1 MSGPAPGAAALL
13 ALQVLVTAVP
23 LALLPFLGLTVAR
36 MSASPALWTA
46 LALAA
51 PAVTTLALTPV
62 WTRLAHRAS
71 LGSLLLWTG
80 AVSGLSCAM
89 IAVAEHPALLVL
101 ARLMQGAAGGGVVL
115 ALAFRA
121 TGRTS
126 GAGFTRMQ
134 QASAAGCLVGP
145 VLGGFAFE
153 CDRFG
158 ALMLLGGGLTVLAA
172 LLAAP
177 ALRAVPPEPAAAEGA
192 GRMRGGPLLFAGM
205 CGSASAF
212 AFVAYFPAWATAH
225 DPALYTP
232 GLIGGLHSLS
242 WLAALLI
249 LPAWGRGID
258 AVAPVPA
265 LALALVGA
273 GLAFAAIPLGP
284 GLSAIVALRLAQGG
298 LYAGQ
303 APALFAAMDAAGPGR
318 VAGIARA
325 RASLTVGQLVG
336 PLAGGLVLAPFGPG
350 GALWAAAGLS
360 LAGAVGLLAAR
371 TRPIPSARSRAR

>member
-1 MSGPAPGAAALL
+1 MSGPARPTALI
-13 ALQVLVTAVP
+13 ALQVLVTALP

-36 MSASPALWTA
+36 MSPSPALWTA

-62 WTRLAHRAS
+62 WTRLAQRFS

-89 IAVAEHPALLVL
+89 IALAGHPTVLVL
-101 ARLMQGAAGGGVVL
+101 ARLLQGAAGGGVVL

-121 TGRTS
+121 TGATA

-145 VLGGFAFE
+145 VLGGLAFE
-153 CDRFG
+153 SERFG

-177 ALRAVPPEPAAAEGA
+177 GLRAVPPEPTAESGA
-192 GRMRGGPLLFAGM
+192 GRIRGGPLLFAGM
-205 CGSASAF
+205 CGSAGAF
-212 AFVAYFPAWATAH
+212 AFVAFFPTWATAH
-225 DPALYTP
+225 DPTLYTP

-249 LPAWGRGID
+249 LPVWGRGID
-258 AVAPVPA
+258 AAAPVPV
-265 LALALVGA
+265 LALALVGT
-273 GLAFAAIPLGP
+273 GLAFAAIPLDL
-284 GLSAIVALRLAQGG
+284 GLCGIVVLRLAQGG

-318 VAGIARA
+318 VAGIAQA

-336 PLAGGLVLAPFGPG
+336 PLAAGLMLAPFGPG
-350 GALWAAAGLS
+350 GALWAAACLS

-371 TRPIPSARSRAR
+371 TRPIPSPWSRAR